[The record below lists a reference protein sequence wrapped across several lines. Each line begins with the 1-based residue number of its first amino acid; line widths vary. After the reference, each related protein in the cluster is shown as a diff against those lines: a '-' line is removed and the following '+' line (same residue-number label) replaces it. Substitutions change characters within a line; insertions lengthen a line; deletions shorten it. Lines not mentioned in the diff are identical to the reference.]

1 MNMEVIK
8 DKYSRALKVVLI
20 GDGGTGK
27 TSLVNQFVHKSFNTI
42 YKTTIGVDITPYLVA
57 ETKDPKKT
65 IRFVLW
71 DMSGQSHFER
81 FRTRFYAGT
90 SGALVVY
97 DLTSANSYRNVER
110 WINELYSKCK
120 DVPIVIAG
128 NKADISELQIK
139 HSRPPTLEHSH
150 LTTSAKTNQNVEKA
164 FFTLFEKIAN
174 KELTMTDSQ
183 DSKTTHVSYESE
195 V

>member
-1 MNMEVIK
+1 MESKKVNH
-8 DKYSRALKVVLI
+8 SRALKVVLI

-27 TSLVNQFVHKSFNTI
+27 TSLVNQFVHKSFNTM

-57 ETKDPKKT
+57 EAKDPKKI

-81 FRTRFYAGT
+81 FRTRFYTGT

-97 DLTSANSYRNVER
+97 DLTSAHSYRNVER

-120 DVPIVIAG
+120 NVPVVIAA
-128 NKADISELQIK
+128 NKADINELQIK
-139 HSRPPTLEHSH
+139 HSRPPTLGHSH
-150 LTTSAKTNQNVEKA
+150 LITSAKTNLNVEKA
-164 FFTLFEKIAN
+164 FFTLFELITN
-174 KELTMTDSQ
+174 KDLIMTDSQ
-183 DSKTTHVSYESE
+183 DSKTTHVSYESD